1 MSSLELAEFGA
12 KSFDRAEEKEAVSDL
27 SHTAPNASTP
37 AVPGCGGE
45 REACRGRAA
54 VLSLAAALGGRDH
67 PLIAMRR
74 KLSLREKSGRR
85 QGAGGC

>member
-45 REACRGRAA
+45 EKLAGAA
-54 VLSLAAALGGRDH
+54 PPS
-67 PLIAMRR
+67 
-74 KLSLREKSGRR
+74 
-85 QGAGGC
+85 